1 MKKKLS
7 PYTIASNCT
16 DIRDCNDGL
25 TELYDAYNRYLKE
38 GKKTPAY
45 IWTRIEKLEAKRDKC
60 SLKEHGMK
68 YDEYL
73 LSLDL
78 GKTDNLQGID
88 DYKII
93 NDIFNARL
101 QDQIDGKL
109 PKNYV
114 YQIGTP
120 SECLLQ
126 AGIENLPIEL
136 VSSRLNDKAM
146 QKNHPFDLIEVK
158 NLPLSIQYPLAV
170 FISATEVGS
179 FVIFTELQ
187 HNNQCFVVAIK
198 VSTIRNSIVINSIRS
213 VHYRTKMNILNWIT
227 ENLATYFCDDFIERW
242 IEPTK
247 KELLSK
253 PQCNSVDVRKQLYSA
268 TNIVKD
274 FLQTNNSQENLG
286 TYVSNFVNDLKKAN
300 EKLKNAQRIEKIASS
315 LKVGDNVDIYDSELN
330 SFRSYTVREIKGNQ
344 ISFCSVSQYLP
355 NLIIDRKYLF
365 DWIKNGHFVITS
377 SKPDNDD
384 LKQKL
389 NLLKDFF
396 RGRKKVRINSNPPEI
411 GKSPI
416 HAFSYPTGTMY
427 ADVRFEQF
435 SEGNGWDYLNLCF
448 VFNDPNYSGGITVY
462 CDALPEYKEFVKT
475 KKSFVDGTPTFS
487 FSKHLSELYSKGE
500 KLDWLKA
507 KKIAKD
513 FNIETETEI
522 MQACELAVVLTAREI
537 AQNGNS
543 IRQQYE
549 EMKDL
554 YERQVTIRPLDTK
567 SRVLQ
572 QYSTPCPLG
581 YLLGRFVN
589 KNDKFWNG
597 KILEPSAG
605 NGLLTIAF
613 PPQQVCVNELDEIR
627 VANLKNLGFSSVT
640 NKNASNDLEL
650 AIFPDKSF
658 RGVITNPPFAKLT
671 EKDKIERHGW
681 QINTLDY
688 KMAVLALDKMHNDGK
703 AAVIVG
709 GKLWNA
715 YWKPLSERS
724 EKKVLFGQWKTF
736 LGYLYAQ
743 YNVVDVVYIDGD
755 YIYQKQG
762 TSYPIVIILIDGR
775 NDYDEANKPRYVFDP
790 NQDTIINTF
799 DQLFD
804 RINPFLEAKAQD
816 EDSERKRKLLILAQ
830 AKIRIA
836 KAKNNN

>member
-1 MKKKLS
+1 MATYEVIDAYKYIEKIDFYADDFGRFGYDRGYDVNDDAEEIHLYFQGK
-7 PYTIASNCT
+7 ASNAKEFASFLLKNGY
-16 DIRDCNDGL
+16 IREIKDSLYGKQKTATALTVTVIKSSAFQTLSEPYKRRSTTTKPRLATYPINGL
-25 TELYDAYNRYLKE
+25 SAKANINQFVDKS
-38 GKKTPAY
+38 
-45 IWTRIEKLEAKRDKC
+45 KL
-60 SLKEHGMK
+60 
-68 YDEYL
+68 
-73 LSLDL
+73 
-78 GKTDNLQGID
+78 T
-88 DYKII
+88 
-93 NDIFNARL
+93 
-101 QDQIDGKL
+101 
-109 PKNYV
+109 
-114 YQIGTP
+114 
-120 SECLLQ
+120 
-126 AGIENLPIEL
+126 
-136 VSSRLNDKAM
+136 
-146 QKNHPFDLIEVK
+146 DLINNFKIDNAED
-158 NLPLSIQYPLAV
+158 
-170 FISATEVGS
+170 FISAIGKCFPQQVEKEENRPNEIFRSKYQLIDFSEFGVKILFRISDHSINSDNIIEDIEETYSIALKSKKSPNTFKPNDLTVTEYV
-179 FVIFTELQ
+179 FFTENCDRHRYLLIALELLAFLETSEW
-187 HNNQCFVVAIK
+187 NNDFVPAD
-198 VSTIRNSIVINSIRS
+198 VINHSP
-213 VHYRTKMNILNWIT
+213 NT
-227 ENLATYFCDDFIERW
+227 ENLG
-242 IEPTK
+242 
-247 KELLSK
+247 S
-253 PQCNSVDVRKQLYSA
+253 
-268 TNIVKD
+268 
-274 FLQTNNSQENLG
+274 
-286 TYVSNFVNDLKKAN
+286 YVSNFVNDLKKAN
-300 EKLKNAQRIEKIASS
+300 EKLKNAQK
-315 LKVGDNVDIYDSELN
+315 
-330 SFRSYTVREIKGNQ
+330 
-344 ISFCSVSQYLP
+344 
-355 NLIIDRKYLF
+355 
-365 DWIKNGHFVITS
+365 
-377 SKPDNDD
+377 
-384 LKQKL
+384 KQKL

-416 HAFSYPTGTMY
+416 HAYSYPTGTMY

-435 SEGNGWDYLNLCF
+435 SEGNGWDYLKVCF

-475 KKSFVDGTPTFS
+475 KKSFIDGTPTFS

-589 KNDKFWNG
+589 KNDRFWNG

-640 NKNASNDLEL
+640 NQNASSDLDL

-755 YIYQKQG
+755 HIYQKQG
-762 TSYPIVIILIDGR
+762 TSYPIVVILIDGR
-775 NDYDEANKPRYVFDP
+775 HDYDEANKPRYVFDP

-804 RINPFLEAKAQD
+804 RINPFLEAKVQD

>member
-1 MKKKLS
+1 MKTIIDFYNTKKKRMAT
-7 PYTIASNCT
+7 YEVI
-16 DIRDCNDGL
+16 
-25 TELYDAYNRYLKE
+25 DAYKN
-38 GKKTPAY
+38 
-45 IWTRIEKLEAKRDKC
+45 IEKIDFYADDFGRFGYDRGYDVNDDSEEIHLYFQGKASEAKEFASFLLKNGYIREIKDSLYGKQKTATALTVTVIKSSSFITLPQTFKRRSTTSKPRLVSYTVNGISAKANINQYIDK
-60 SLKEHGMK
+60 SK
-68 YDEYL
+68 
-73 LSLDL
+73 
-78 GKTDNLQGID
+78 
-88 DYKII
+88 
-93 NDIFNARL
+93 L
-101 QDQIDGKL
+101 QDLINNFKIDNAEDFIVAIGKCFPQQREKEESHSDTEFKSKYQL
-109 PKNYV
+109 LDFSEFGVKILFRISDHNINCDNIVDDIEEAYSIALKSKKSPNTFNPNDLTVTEYV
-114 YQIGTP
+114 
-120 SECLLQ
+120 
-126 AGIENLPIEL
+126 
-136 VSSRLNDKAM
+136 
-146 QKNHPFDLIEVK
+146 F
-158 NLPLSIQYPLAV
+158 
-170 FISATEVGS
+170 
-179 FVIFTELQ
+179 FTENCDRHRYHLIALELLAFLETSEW
-187 HNNQCFVVAIK
+187 NNEFVPAD
-198 VSTIRNSIVINSIRS
+198 VINHSPD
-213 VHYRTKMNILNWIT
+213 T
-227 ENLATYFCDDFIERW
+227 ENLGA
-242 IEPTK
+242 
-247 KELLSK
+247 
-253 PQCNSVDVRKQLYSA
+253 
-268 TNIVKD
+268 
-274 FLQTNNSQENLG
+274 
-286 TYVSNFVNDLKKAN
+286 YVPNFVNDYKKAN
-300 EKLKNAQRIEKIASS
+300 EKLKNALSTE
-315 LKVGDNVDIYDSELN
+315 
-330 SFRSYTVREIKGNQ
+330 
-344 ISFCSVSQYLP
+344 
-355 NLIIDRKYLF
+355 
-365 DWIKNGHFVITS
+365 
-377 SKPDNDD
+377 
-384 LKQKL
+384 
-389 NLLKDFF
+389 
-396 RGRKKVRINSNPPEI
+396 
-411 GKSPI
+411 
-416 HAFSYPTGTMY
+416 TGTF
-427 ADVRFEQF
+427 AFAEH
-435 SEGNGWDYLNLCF
+435 
-448 VFNDPNYSGGITVY
+448 I
-462 CDALPEYKEFVKT
+462 
-475 KKSFVDGTPTFS
+475 
-487 FSKHLSELYSKGE
+487 SKLYGQGE

-589 KNDKFWNG
+589 KNDRFWNG

-671 EKDKIERHGW
+671 EKDKIERRGW

-755 YIYQKQG
+755 HIYQKQG
-762 TSYPIVIILIDGR
+762 TSYPIVVILIDGR
-775 NDYDEANKPRYVFDP
+775 HDYDEANKPRYVFDP